1 MRWAARVVLTPV
13 LLFLGLMV
21 SWFGASALDAL
32 WDRLGERSHPAPEPS
47 SIVDGIYQGITMA
60 CDLPPEYP
68 HRWCGGCLCEC
79 HEPAQ
84 PAPEAVSWHRRVWRW
99 LTQPDATLSAE
110 ERVW

>member
-32 WDRLGERSHPAPEPS
+32 WDWLGERSHPRPDEILRETAAESFGTPFPYLPEPAP
-47 SIVDGIYQGITMA
+47 Q
-60 CDLPPEYP
+60 
-68 HRWCGGCLCEC
+68 CE
-79 HEPAQ
+79 AL
-84 PAPEAVSWHRRVWRW
+84 AWHRRVWRW
-99 LTQPDATLSAE
+99 LTAPDGLTTE